1 MTSTRQA
8 PHPRFPDDPAPGDP
22 LIGARLRYLLGAVER
37 CVARALADAGFS
49 DVQLLHFKVLRFPP
63 PEDERPIDLAQRAG
77 MSKQAMNY
85 LLAQLEELGYV
96 RRVATDAAARRIS
109 LTEKGWKV
117 AQIQRAT
124 VRAIER
130 EWSAR
135 MGAKRF
141 ATFYSV
147 LTELAEIEGADQ
159 LPPAARR
166 QA

>member
-1 MTSTRQA
+1 MASTRQP
-8 PHPRFPDDPAPGDP
+8 PHPRFPDDPAPRDP

-37 CVARALADAGFS
+37 RVARALADAGFT
-49 DVQLLHFKVLRFPP
+49 DLQLVHFKVLRFPP
-63 PEDERPIDLAQRAG
+63 PENERPIDLAQRAG

-85 LLAQLEELGYV
+85 LLAQLEELGYIQ
-96 RRVATDAAARRIS
+96 RLATDAATRRIS

-135 MGAKRF
+135 IGAKRF

-147 LTELAEIEGADQ
+147 LTELADAEGSDP
-159 LPPAARR
+159 LVPPARCAP
-166 QA
+166 